1 MRLAFSLFIV
11 FVTYVIADK
20 ETQTNDNQNV
30 HKYHSRDMESLRQLM
45 TMSFILPSRETV
57 TETKIVVSTV
67 SQQFTIPTRRTVM
80 EMTTSTST
88 ITCTKSVAVPCS
100 IRQRPSRLPSRP
112 MRPVAQSP
120 SIIST
125 ITVDEDKKATEQE
138 GVKKPIQSVQSIKHT
153 ALEVFLS
160 EAEIHDLLDEAFNA
174 NEQQFPNV
182 SPSVVQEVEPTVL
195 QELPSR
201 GARVAD
207 PQLMLVYGRQPED
220 IESAFYDGPYNPV
233 TLPFSRRYLKPAPPT
248 NRRYVEPA
256 GGLQRQFLQQFF
268 TVTRRSTVFEL
279 AISTVTPTCSE
290 PGRIPQCP
298 VEKKKTIDKKN
309 EQDKESS

>member
-138 GVKKPIQSVQSIKHT
+138 G
-153 ALEVFLS
+153 FLS

>member
-125 ITVDEDKKATEQE
+125 
-138 GVKKPIQSVQSIKHT
+138 
-153 ALEVFLS
+153 FLS